1 MAARRQ
7 RGANFGDR
15 GVKIVDVGQAEVTY
29 RRVEPA
35 RAENARCGY
44 VGVKVA
50 DTQPFVLFG
59 FYSFSD
65 QVAGDVDA
73 GHLGP
78 APGQFAGD
86 APVPAGDVEDAQP

>member
-15 GVKIVDVGQAEVTY
+15 GVEIVDIGQAEVTY

-35 RAENARCGY
+35 RAEDARCGN
-44 VGVKVA
+44 VGVEIA
-50 DTQPFVLFG
+50 DAKTFVLFG
-59 FYSFSD
+59 FPGLAD

-73 GHLGP
+73 GYLGP

-86 APVPAGDVEDAQP
+86 APVPAGDVEDAQS